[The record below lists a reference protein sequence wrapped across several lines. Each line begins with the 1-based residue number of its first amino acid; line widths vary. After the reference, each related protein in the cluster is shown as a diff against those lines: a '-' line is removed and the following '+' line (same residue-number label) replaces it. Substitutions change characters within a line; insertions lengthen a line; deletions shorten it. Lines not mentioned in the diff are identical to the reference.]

1 MPKQHIV
8 AQGDCISSIAVA
20 HGMKPQ
26 DLWDAP
32 QNEALRQARPHGHAL
47 APRDVVVIPDLVE
60 ARFDGKAL
68 DRKHKFVRKGIPER
82 LELVLHDE
90 DGKPRADLDYSLELP
105 DESVLEGKTDAAGMI
120 VVDLDPRVRRATLHL
135 GPPELAESH
144 VLRLGGVD
152 PVSTPSGLQHRL
164 HNLGYACGAGSDGG
178 SSEELDEAVRDALA
192 AFQSDAG
199 LEVTGEL
206 CDRTKAALEERY
218 GS

>member
-1 MPKQHIV
+1 MPKQHTV

-20 HGMKPQ
+20 HGMKPE
-26 DLWDAP
+26 DLWNAP
-32 QNEALRQARPHGHAL
+32 ENEALRKARPHGHAL

-60 ARFDGKAL
+60 ARFEGKAL

-90 DGKPRADLDYSLELP
+90 DGKPRADLDYRIELP
-105 DESVLEGKTDAAGMI
+105 DESVLEGKTDAEGRI
-120 VVDLDPRVRRATLHL
+120 VADLDPRVRRATLRL
-135 GPPELAESH
+135 GAPDFAEIH
-144 VLRLGGVD
+144 ELRLGGVD
-152 PVSTPSGLQHRL
+152 PVTTPSGLQHRL
-164 HNLGYACGAGSDGG
+164 RNLGYACEGSG
-178 SSEELDEAVRDALA
+178 ELDDATRQALA